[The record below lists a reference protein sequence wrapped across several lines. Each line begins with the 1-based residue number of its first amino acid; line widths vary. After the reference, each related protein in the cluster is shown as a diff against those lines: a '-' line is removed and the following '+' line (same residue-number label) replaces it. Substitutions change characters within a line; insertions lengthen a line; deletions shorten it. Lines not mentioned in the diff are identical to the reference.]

1 MFHASHGI
9 KNYSEGVFKM
19 GLDFSKA
26 KPKAEE
32 TQTDTVVIPEQEIEA
47 VTSYDIVADRQQ
59 MNTELVNSPE
69 VDAIV
74 STIEIDN
81 LESIVSFGS
90 EAADEISKASDVVL
104 NSMNMSQLDESSQML
119 VTLSKIMEKFDID
132 EIKEDPSLFGRIF
145 GNMKKQLEKIL
156 AKYHTMGEEVD
167 KVYVQLKKYE
177 DEIKQSNR
185 KLDQMFDANVE
196 YYHQLVKYILAG
208 EQGCRELEE
217 YIEKR
222 KGDMASTGDNSI
234 QFEITNLEQALMML
248 EQRTQDLR
256 VAENVAMQ
264 SIPMIK
270 TMEFTNMN
278 LVRKINSAFIVTL
291 PVFKQALA
299 QAILLKRQ
307 KVQAETMAALD
318 QKTNEML
325 LKNAAN
331 TVETS
336 KMAARLSSG
345 SSVKIETLE
354 TTWRTIVSGI
364 DETRRIQDDAR
375 KKRVEDQARLETI
388 KTEFN
393 KSYHMPNNNKNN

>member
-1 MFHASHGI
+1 
-9 KNYSEGVFKM
+9 M

-208 EQGCRELEE
+208 EQGCRELEA

-307 KVQAETMAALD
+307 KVQAEAMAALD

-336 KMAARLSSG
+336 KMAARFSSG

-375 KKRVEDQARLETI
+375 KKRVEEQARLETI